1 MKKRIVL
8 AVLIIAVIGILW
20 GIYYYNYGNWVVLN
34 TGGAASH
41 DYDDAGDHT
50 YIIDDEETAIT
61 IGSAILKDYFPDSYK
76 RLENDIVAKRENGV
90 WTVYN
95 EVKTSKSQLRKYSF
109 YGGVLYVQFK
119 ENGEIIR
126 VGVDD

>member
-1 MKKRIVL
+1 MKKRIVF

-20 GIYYYNYGNWVVLN
+20 GIYYYNYGNWVVSN
-34 TGGAASH
+34 TLGVSH
-41 DYDDAGDHT
+41 DYDMGGEP
-50 YIIDDEETAIT
+50 YIIDDEKTALD
-61 IGSAILKDYFPDSYK
+61 IGSAILKNYEPEWYESDKKNF
-76 RLENDIVAKRENGV
+76 VAKRENGV

-95 EVKTSKSQLRKYSF
+95 EIKTSKSKLRKYSHK
-109 YGGVLYVQFK
+109 GGVLYVQFK